1 MVTFTKPVPL
11 SLKLLFS
18 HEQGELCNKIIP
30 AAADKPV
37 FSLVKKDGSA
47 IDPSVA
53 DYDGTDAYGIHLANG
68 QVYWANSV
76 FSAKY
81 IVWPESTTE
90 PQKALV
96 IAHLENKFLI
106 IKEAA

>member
-1 MVTFTKPVPL
+1 MIASITNKVAL
-11 SLKLLFS
+11 SLVLLWS
-18 HEQGELCNKIIP
+18 HERGELCNKQIP
-30 AAADKPV
+30 AATDKPE

-53 DYDGTDAYGIHLANG
+53 DYDGTDAYGVHIGNG

-76 FSAKY
+76 FNPLY
-81 IVWPESTTE
+81 IAWPDGTTE

-96 IAHLENKFLI
+96 IDHLEKSFLI
-106 IKEAA
+106 IKQD